1 MNAYVQCFVMIPF
14 IVVMFQFYSW
24 IVSLEGAEKQKH
36 CNILGITYTTLGT
49 VCFMFRSL
57 SLAIV
62 GLILF
67 MLGLRLIAHGL
78 DRLNKTI
85 FIDQFDEDR
94 RFTRLAATSS
104 LKLTLDNSI
113 PAGVTQVGD
122 VPTITMQ
129 LAKGPALTADSF
141 NLSGVN

>member
-1 MNAYVQCFVMIPF
+1 MNVYVQCFVMIPF
-14 IVVMFQFYSW
+14 VVVMFQFYSW
-24 IVSLEGAEKQKH
+24 IVSLEGTEKQKH
-36 CNILGITYTTLGT
+36 CNVLGIIYTTLGT

-85 FIDQFDEDR
+85 FIDQFAEDR
-94 RFTRLAATSS
+94 PTPRLAGTDTLKVALVTSLPS
-104 LKLTLDNSI
+104 
-113 PAGVTQVGD
+113 GVTQVSE
-122 VPTITMQ
+122 VEKIAVQPTNEMQ
-129 LAKGPALTADSF
+129 IPHQSILI
-141 NLSGVN
+141 